1 VFLVFF
7 NSAHDTGVVLPPVRM
22 RIVSAPYRSYVLV
35 SREQIARNFRSVRAV
50 VGPRV
55 EVAAVVKADAYG
67 HGALEVSRVLTG
79 EGARWLAVSSV
90 EEGVALRRGGIR
102 EARILVMGGFLRYE
116 AEALVEYDLTP
127 AIHSLEQVAQVDRLA
142 EQSAKAIHYHLKID
156 SGMGRLGTRAPAGE
170 ILTALAK
177 APHAQLEGLM
187 THFASA
193 ADYTKAQTVEQL
205 AYFHA
210 VRDKLQQA
218 GIHPPYL
225 HTSSTIAVGY
235 GRKEGWHQ
243 LVRAGHA
250 LYGYVSPARGDAP
263 PQLLDVKPALT
274 WKAKLMVVKDL
285 PEGALV
291 GYGGTFRTPRPMRI
305 GVLGAGYADGIF
317 HRLSN
322 RGKVI
327 ADGQIT
333 SILGTISMDLTT
345 IDLSHTTALGPGD
358 DVTLLGTEGEARLEA
373 PEIARVA
380 GTISYNIL
388 CSISSR
394 VKRVYV

>member
-1 VFLVFF
+1 
-7 NSAHDTGVVLPPVRM
+7 
-22 RIVSAPYRSYVLV
+22 
-35 SREQIARNFRSVRAV
+35 
-50 VGPRV
+50 
-55 EVAAVVKADAYG
+55 
-67 HGALEVSRVLTG
+67 
-79 EGARWLAVSSV
+79 V
-90 EEGVALRRGGIR
+90 EEGVTLRRGGIQ
-102 EARILVMGGFLRYE
+102 ARILVMGGFLPHE
-116 AEALVEYDLTP
+116 QEALAEFDLTP
-127 AIHSLEQVAQVDRLA
+127 AVHSLEQIAQVDRLA
-142 EQSAKAIHYHLKID
+142 ETAGRSIRYHLKID
-156 SGMGRLGTRAPAGE
+156 SGMGRLGTRASAGE
-170 ILTALAK
+170 ILQALAR

-193 ADYTKAQTVEQL
+193 ADYTKTQTAEQL
-205 AYFHA
+205 AYFEA
-210 VRDKLQQA
+210 IGARLREGGVN
-218 GIHPPYL
+218 PPYL

-235 GRKEGWHQ
+235 GRREGWHQ

-263 PQLLDVKPALT
+263 LQLLDVKPALT
-274 WKAKLMVVKDL
+274 WKAKLMAVKDL

-358 DVTLLGTEGEARLEA
+358 DVTLLGTEGNARLEA

-388 CSISSR
+388 CSISAR

>member
-1 VFLVFF
+1 
-7 NSAHDTGVVLPPVRM
+7 M
-22 RIVSAPYRSYVLV
+22 KIVSAPYRSYVLV
-35 SREQIARNFRSVRAV
+35 SREQIAHNYRAVRAV

-67 HGALEVSRVLTG
+67 HGALEVSRVVTA

-90 EEGVALRRGGIR
+90 EEGIALRRGGID
-102 EARILVMGGFLRYE
+102 ARILVMGGFLPYE
-116 AEALVEYDLTP
+116 TEALLEFDLTP
-127 AIHSLEQVAQVDRLA
+127 AVHSLEQIAQMGRL
-142 EQSAKAIHYHLKID
+142 SAASGKPIRYHLKID
-156 SGMGRLGTRAPAGE
+156 SGMGRLGTRAPAEE
-170 ILTALAK
+170 ILTALAQ

-193 ADYTKAQTVEQL
+193 ADYTKAQTDEQL
-205 AYFHA
+205 AYFHSVWA
-210 VRDKLQQA
+210 RLQQA
-218 GIHPPYL
+218 GVTPGYL

-274 WKAKLMVVKDL
+274 WKAKLMAVKDL

-345 IDLSHTTALGPGD
+345 IDLSHTTALSPGD
-358 DVTLLGTEGEARLEA
+358 DVTLLGTEGDARLEA

-388 CSISSR
+388 CSISAR